1 MYYLTNNFCK
11 YTAKHLRENML
22 FEEINEAEG
31 KKTKAVNKNV
41 ASGLSQST
49 CYTLC
54 WFCLKVITFIIK
66 NKKHF
71 HSVSWVFSSCTDS
84 FNIVIKIH
92 ILRIYNLFLTL
103 PINFLSAL
111 KLKKKPTM
119 KKTKLALLSRQTF
132 PNREVLTAKTAV
144 PKRDPC
150 RLHNLLERLSCK
162 ISPLTD

>member
-22 FEEINEAEG
+22 FEEINEGEG

-66 NKKHF
+66 NKKYF

-84 FNIVIKIH
+84 FNKIVIKIH

-103 PINFLSAL
+103 PKNYLSAL
-111 KLKKKPTM
+111 KLKKKTNHE
-119 KKTKLALLSRQTF
+119 KNKTRFIKQANFS
-132 PNREVLTAKTAV
+132 
-144 PKRDPC
+144 
-150 RLHNLLERLSCK
+150 
-162 ISPLTD
+162 